1 VGGILHH
8 SENAL
13 NQDKEIEML
22 RVIDDEKEYSLGG
35 EGSLMVQDLADPED
49 CVQVDAKEFSD
60 FERSV
65 WWFLQGA

>member
-1 VGGILHH
+1 
-8 SENAL
+8 
-13 NQDKEIEML
+13 ML
-22 RVIDDEKEYSLGG
+22 TVRDDDKEYSLGG

-65 WWFLQGA
+65 FVFLTGV